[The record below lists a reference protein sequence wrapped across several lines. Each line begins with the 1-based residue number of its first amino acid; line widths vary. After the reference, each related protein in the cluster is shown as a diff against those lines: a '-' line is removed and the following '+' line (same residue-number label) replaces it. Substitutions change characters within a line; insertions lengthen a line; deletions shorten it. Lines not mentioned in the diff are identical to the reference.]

1 MHYHIRVKGHLDFS
15 WQDRFE
21 GWHIELQEAGA
32 TLLSGSF
39 PDQAALHGMLLQIIR
54 LGLTLLSLEMSE
66 ASRDESAVPL
76 QPLGCCSEFK
86 RSKEYRY
93 MTEHTLPLITFYQG
107 WETYQQSLVETI
119 APLSPEQL
127 ALPVAPHHWTIGM
140 VAQHMVANRVWWFQ
154 GWMGEGNPELA
165 PIAHWDPADE
175 VEHPMLKAD
184 ELVAG
189 LESTWGMIAQA
200 LESFTPSDM
209 EHVFSPPAFLSE
221 AEKRIFGE
229 RTLQWIFWHVHEHEI
244 HHGGELSLALGGY
257 GLPGIYGS
265 M

>member
-76 QPLGCCSEFK
+76 QPFGYCSEFK

-119 APLSPEQL
+119 APLSSEQL
-127 ALPVAPHHWTIGM
+127 ALRAASHQWTIGM
-140 VAQHMVANRVWWFQ
+140 LAQHMIGNRVWWFQ
-154 GWMGEGNPELA
+154 VWMGEGNPELA
-165 PIAHWDPADE
+165 SIAQWDPSDIEWQPVQDA
-175 VEHPMLKAD
+175 AS
-184 ELVAG
+184 LVAG
-189 LESTWGMIAQA
+189 LVSTWDMIAEA
-200 LESFTPSDM
+200 LARWTAADLG
-209 EHVFSPPAFLSE
+209 HVFQPPAALRE
-221 AEKRIFGE
+221 DE
-229 RTLQWIFWHVHEHEI
+229 RNNFPAFTRKWIVWHVLEHEI
-244 HHGGELSLALGGY
+244 HHGGELSLALGEY
-257 GLPGIYGS
+257 SLAGIYGS